1 MSDKYPL
8 PPDHPAWDKLA
19 ELFEQVNE
27 HPFRLALDLLETVDM
42 DELEHFRKHVEAI
55 WIKRQTQ
62 QNVPTLKYMHDLKR
76 VIRRH
81 FPHHKIVVSREVDWD
96 TQVGYLLVTIPTR
109 MSVFEGHNKL
119 SRVDEWLIKHKPD
132 YDVHVDL
139 AWIGER
145 DSRGEPK
152 SAIMLDPIK
161 SPDLPIDWD
170 DVMGNA

>member
-76 VIRRH
+76 VIRRN
-81 FPHHKIVVSREVDWD
+81 FPEGKLKVIRHADWD
-96 TQVGYLLVTIPTR
+96 TGVGHLSIYVTVAGDIDDI
-109 MSVFEGHNKL
+109 NKKL
-119 SRVDEWLIKHKPD
+119 DRVDDWMFKHKPD
-132 YDVHVDL
+132 YNIAV
-139 AWIGER
+139 R
-145 DSRGEPK
+145 
-152 SAIMLDPIK
+152 
-161 SPDLPIDWD
+161 IDYSW
-170 DVMGNA
+170 